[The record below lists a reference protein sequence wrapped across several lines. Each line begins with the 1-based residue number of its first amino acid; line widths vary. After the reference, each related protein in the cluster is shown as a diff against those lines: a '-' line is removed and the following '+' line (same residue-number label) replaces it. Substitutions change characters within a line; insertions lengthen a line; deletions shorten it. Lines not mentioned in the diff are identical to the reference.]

1 VGMREFCLGEN
12 QVSSRKSTVIDG
24 PAEPHR
30 GLGRIAAP

>member
-1 VGMREFCLGEN
+1 MKIKFQG
-12 QVSSRKSTVIDG
+12 RKSTVIDG